1 MKRKRFR
8 RPKMNIY
15 LRLVFTLF
23 IIVAPL
29 YTVSLLLN
37 GSGEAAVKSEI
48 SNSMLAK
55 VHFYLGLLEL
65 DISKIAKLGREYI
78 ADDDIGKL
86 SVAAHVMPDYEKTR
100 AMLRL
105 QKQLL
110 LLKASSSYIANASI
124 HISMLDRTIS
134 ANNMVDRIPMEEFE
148 ALSVSSNRFNSP
160 FITWRNRMFITYPY
174 PEYAL
179 SDRKPAFLVDIE
191 IDRKE
196 IEQVLRQMHD
206 NKMGGSLLVDTDLQ
220 WSISGSGDRNKDRAL
235 TDWVKGKLSAGLSQ
249 GVESAKIGNESYFIS
264 FEHSRVLG
272 AALVAYLPE
281 NSVMAPL
288 DKHRLWFWLLSGI
301 SAILI
306 AFFSYVIYRLI
317 HRPLRTLVRA
327 FRAVEHGDFNQTVR
341 YRFKDEF
348 SYLYFQFNAMV
359 ERIRVLIHEVYEQQY
374 RAQVS
379 EFRQLQSQIN
389 PHFLYNSFFTLS
401 RIAKNEDYE
410 NVTRFTRYLG
420 EYFQFITRDGAGE
433 VTLETEW
440 NFAKTFVDIQSFR
453 FSTRIEARFG
463 AIPEACGNMA
473 IPRLVIQP
481 IIENAYNHGL
491 ANKKKDGLIEVAL
504 RRQERH
510 ISISVEDNGEE
521 LTDDKL
527 SELQAQLLSKSPL
540 ETTGLV
546 NVHRRLQ
553 IRFGEQ
559 FGLRLTRSRLGGLK
573 AEIIIPAEEQTTCT
587 DC

>member
-1 MKRKRFR
+1 MKRFK
-8 RPKMNIY
+8 RPKLNIY

-37 GSGEAAVKSEI
+37 SSGETAVKSEI

-86 SVAAHVMPDYEKTR
+86 SVAAQVMPDFEKTR

-124 HISMLDRTIS
+124 HISMMDRTIS
-134 ANNMVDRIPMEEFE
+134 ANNTVDRIPMEEFE
-148 ALSVSSNRFNSP
+148 ALSVSPNPYNSP

-179 SDRKPAFLVDIE
+179 TDRKPAFLVDIE

-196 IEQVLRQMHD
+196 IEQVLRQMLE
-206 NKMGGSLLVDTDLQ
+206 NKMGGSLLVDTDLR
-220 WSISGSGDRNKDRAL
+220 WSISGSDDRSKDRAL

-249 GVESAKIGNESYFIS
+249 GVESAEIGNESYFIS
-264 FEHSRVLG
+264 FEHSPVLG

-288 DKHRLWFWLLSGI
+288 DKHRVWFWLLSGI
-301 SAILI
+301 SAIII

-359 ERIRVLIHEVYEQQY
+359 ERIRVLIHEVYEERY
-374 RAQVS
+374 RAQAS

-453 FSTRIEARFG
+453 FSSRIEARFG
-463 AIPEACGNMA
+463 DIPEACKSRT
-473 IPRLVIQP
+473 IPRLIIQP
-481 IIENAYNHGL
+481 IIENVYNHGL
-491 ANKKKDGLIEVAL
+491 ANKKSNGLIEVAL
-504 RRQERH
+504 ERQETQL
-510 ISISVEDNGEE
+510 SISVEDNGED
-521 LTDDKL
+521 LTDEKL
-527 SELQAQLLSKSPL
+527 SELQAQLLSKRQPM

-546 NVHRRLQ
+546 NVHRRIQ

-559 FGLRLTRSRLGGLK
+559 SGLRLTRSRLGGLK
-573 AEIIIPAEEQTTCT
+573 AEIIIPAEERM
-587 DC
+587 